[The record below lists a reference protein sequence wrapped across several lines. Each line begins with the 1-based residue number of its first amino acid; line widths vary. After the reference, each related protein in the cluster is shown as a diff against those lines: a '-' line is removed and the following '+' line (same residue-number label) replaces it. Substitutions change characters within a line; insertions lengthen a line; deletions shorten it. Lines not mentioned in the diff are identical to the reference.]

1 MYELVNIFE
10 IFLPQLL
17 NYPNPTDPMN
27 GEAARLYMS
36 DKDKYEKKVES
47 GLWQVRDMIAQ
58 HAKYEKLQ
66 EEKKKEEPLPTS
78 QATSY
83 SKKKAILSED

>member
-36 DKDKYEKKVES
+36 DKDKYEKKVKDCLMAGQRYDSTTRE
-47 GLWQVRDMIAQ
+47 I
-58 HAKYEKLQ
+58 
-66 EEKKKEEPLPTS
+66 
-78 QATSY
+78 
-83 SKKKAILSED
+83 